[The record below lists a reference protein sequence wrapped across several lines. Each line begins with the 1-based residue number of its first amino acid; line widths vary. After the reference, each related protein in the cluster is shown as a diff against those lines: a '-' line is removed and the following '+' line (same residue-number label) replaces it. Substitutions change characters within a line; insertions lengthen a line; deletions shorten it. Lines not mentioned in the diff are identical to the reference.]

1 MEWLQHRI
9 EISFYLYSVYLN
21 ANSSDGISFMS
32 FRINIFIRSKFLVL
46 QNYNFFIEISELS
59 NFVGNF
65 WAHEVQIILSQ

>member
-1 MEWLQHRI
+1 
-9 EISFYLYSVYLN
+9 
-21 ANSSDGISFMS
+21 MS